1 MIFGVTGHRGVEQ
14 QPGELDRFA
23 RLSVARMVSKGAS
36 RVISGLALGWDTAV
50 AKACCDLDIPYVAA
64 VPHRK
69 QADFWSNAQKLEW
82 VRLIDN
88 ADEVNFA
95 NNGVI
100 PSNSDYHNR
109 NHFIVDRSVELWSLY
124 DGRIHGG
131 TRHCIL
137 YGEEQGRRIVP
148 LWQDWL
154 EFRRT
159 HNA

>member
-14 QPGELDRFA
+14 RAGELDRFA
-23 RLSVARMVSKGAS
+23 RLSVAKMVSRGAS

-64 VPHRK
+64 VPNRR
-69 QADFWSNAQKLEW
+69 QSDLWGRRQQLEW

-88 ADEVNFA
+88 ADEVWFA
-95 NNGVI
+95 NEGVI
-100 PSNSDYHNR
+100 PSNADFHTR
-109 NHFIVDRSVELWSLY
+109 NHFIVDRSVELWSMY

-131 TRHCIL
+131 TRACLL
-137 YGEEQGRRIVP
+137 YAEEQHRRIVP

-159 HNA
+159 THA